1 MTAAVLWQ
9 RVDAP
14 GTEHF
19 RLEDGAE
26 GARLTG
32 TVLLAEDGAPM
43 HVEYEIECG
52 PGFATRVARVTILAP
67 EPRTLELRVDD
78 ECRWWLDGR
87 EIESVA
93 GCRDVDLSV
102 TPSTNTLPIRRLALP
117 VGGTAEVT
125 AAWIRFPEM
134 TVEPL
139 RQRYTRIAERVYRY
153 DSPAHSFTAELRVDE
168 HGIVIDYPPAWRR
181 AAPLP

>member
-1 MTAAVLWQ
+1 MTISVLWQ

-19 RLEDGAE
+19 RLADGPE
-26 GARLTG
+26 GARLKG
-32 TVLLAEDGAPM
+32 TVLLAQDGAPL

-52 PGFATRVARVTILAP
+52 AGFATRVARVTILAP
-67 EPRTLELRVDD
+67 EPRALELRVDD
-78 ECRWWLDGR
+78 EWRWWLDGR

-102 TPSTNTLPIRRLALP
+102 TPSTNTLPIRRLVLP

-125 AAWIRFPEM
+125 AAWLRFPEM
-134 TVEPL
+134 TIKPL
-139 RQRYTRIAERVYRY
+139 RQRYTRIAERLYRY
-153 DSPAHSFTAELRVDE
+153 ESPDHSFTAELRVDE

-181 AAPLP
+181 AAPLL